1 MIAAET
7 AAFLESGCVLIVG
20 TVGPG
25 NEPHAS
31 RGWGITVLGGAPT
44 KLRLLLDAY
53 DTIAIEHVAAGGL
66 IAVTGGCVRT
76 LRSTQVKGR
85 ASNLEPVTPADEA
98 RADRYVEEMTTVIN
112 EVDGTPRS
120 AIERLRPSAYVAC
133 TVIVDEFYDQTPG
146 PGAGAPIDVTAS

>member
-1 MIAAET
+1 
-7 AAFLESGCVLIVG
+7 VG

-31 RGWGITVLGGAPT
+31 RGWGITVVDGEPT
-44 KLRLLLDAY
+44 RLRLLLDAD

-85 ASNLEPVTPADEA
+85 ASNLEPATPADEA
-98 RADRYVEEMTTVIN
+98 RADRYVEEMTSIIN
-112 EVDGTPRS
+112 EVDGTPR
-120 AIERLRPSAYVAC
+120 AAVERLRPSGFVAC
-133 TVIVDEFYDQTPG
+133 TVTIDEFYDQTPG
-146 PGAGAPIDVTAS
+146 PGAGAAIDVTVS